1 MDLAAHA
8 LVGALVGQSLS
19 PPTPAAQLAGAALG
33 AAAGV
38 LPDLDAAAELFGK
51 RVGWR
56 WHGVALHS
64 LPGLLVLAGLAAGV
78 GYSLGTALSP
88 AVAFAIALLALASHL
103 LMDGLTSF
111 GSGALW
117 PFSRRRHSTRS
128 HFMVDP
134 VVWTL
139 AVAGLWSGQPA
150 WALAALA
157 VWFALGPLL
166 RARVARRASAR
177 LHALGR
183 GEARYSVEPRV
194 LAPWRWLVVAQVG
207 PRYAWAT
214 ATPWCQQPWQ
224 WTASGCDPT
233 TLRLARR
240 SPVLAAF
247 IDGCDFPRCE
257 WQHVDGQSRLLVED
271 LKWWLE
277 LPFRPLAFHARV
289 DSHGDIEEVSQAGL
303 LHREP
308 AAPAAITPPRGAQ
321 GR

>member
-8 LVGALVGQSLS
+8 LVGALVGQALS

-33 AAAGV
+33 ATAAV

-51 RVGWR
+51 RAAWR
-56 WHGVALHS
+56 WQGVVLHGPPGLLLLAVASAGVGCVLS
-64 LPGLLVLAGLAAGV
+64 AALLPGL
-78 GYSLGTALSP
+78 ALS
-88 AVAFAIALLALASHL
+88 IALLALATHL
-103 LMDGLTSF
+103 LLDGLTSI
-111 GSGALW
+111 GTCALW

-134 VVWTL
+134 VVWLL
-139 AVAGLWSGQPA
+139 ALAGLGSGRPA
-150 WALAALA
+150 WALAVLA
-157 VWFALGPLL
+157 AWFAFGLSL

-183 GEARYSVEPRV
+183 GEARYSIEPRL
-194 LAPWRWLVVAQVG
+194 LAPWRWLVVAQIG

-214 ATPWCQQPWQ
+214 ATPWRQEPWQ
-224 WTASGCDPT
+224 WTSSGCDAT

-240 SPVLAAF
+240 HPVLAAF

-257 WQHVDGQSRLLVED
+257 WQQVGGQSRLLVED
-271 LKWWLE
+271 MKWWLE
-277 LPFRPLAFHARV
+277 LPFRPLAFRVRV
-289 DSHGDIEEVSQAGL
+289 DSQGDLHEPRQAGL

-308 AAPAAITPPRGAQ
+308 AAPPAITPPRGAQ